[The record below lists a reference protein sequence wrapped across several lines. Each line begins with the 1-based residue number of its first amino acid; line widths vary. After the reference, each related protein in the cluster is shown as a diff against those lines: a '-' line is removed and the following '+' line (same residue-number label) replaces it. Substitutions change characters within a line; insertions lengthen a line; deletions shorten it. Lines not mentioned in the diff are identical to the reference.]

1 MTQSLNWGT
10 NAHKFQKVFFCC
22 FFFNCLPFLKWLPA
36 HPVAMLSIKVSVRTG
51 LPNLFQQKALE
62 ESSYLKMKGEKW
74 NKECFSIHCLSGHWG
89 VGAISIQ
96 CTAEALIRLFSQIL
110 KNSLHTCICVFG
122 CTSARVSWRKGVST
136 FGQIQDCHAH
146 KRVGAL
152 SRSLPAK
159 GLNHTPGIHNDVKPT
174 HIHTHSHNLPKLCRV
189 RPFLEASIFNI
200 CSGYIAGRYVLSLN
214 SDFLFCLF
222 LLLSKYAF
230 QMITVTTLDVCF
242 YSRNI

>member
-1 MTQSLNWGT
+1 M
-10 NAHKFQKVFFCC
+10 
-22 FFFNCLPFLKWLPA
+22 
-36 HPVAMLSIKVSVRTG
+36 
-51 LPNLFQQKALE
+51 
-62 ESSYLKMKGEKW
+62 
-74 NKECFSIHCLSGHWG
+74 
-89 VGAISIQ
+89 GAISIQ

-159 GLNHTPGIHNDVKPT
+159 GLNHTPGIHNDVKPK